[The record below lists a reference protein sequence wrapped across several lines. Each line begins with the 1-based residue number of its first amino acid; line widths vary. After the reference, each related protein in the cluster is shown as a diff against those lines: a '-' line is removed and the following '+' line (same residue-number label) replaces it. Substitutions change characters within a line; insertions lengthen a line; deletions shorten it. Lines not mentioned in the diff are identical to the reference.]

1 VIVDPS
7 DRTIEPAAPAKTPAA
22 ISSGRRRLAAIV
34 ASIALLWLFVLPEV
48 AELDAMRSAIHARE
62 ARGIDS
68 GAMFYTDLKLMDD
81 VLARSK
87 RFHREHPDALWVPDS
102 SRSPTPR

>member
-1 VIVDPS
+1 
-7 DRTIEPAAPAKTPAA
+7 
-22 ISSGRRRLAAIV
+22 
-34 ASIALLWLFVLPEV
+34 
-48 AELDAMRSAIHARE
+48 
-62 ARGIDS
+62 
-68 GAMFYTDLKLMDD
+68 MDD